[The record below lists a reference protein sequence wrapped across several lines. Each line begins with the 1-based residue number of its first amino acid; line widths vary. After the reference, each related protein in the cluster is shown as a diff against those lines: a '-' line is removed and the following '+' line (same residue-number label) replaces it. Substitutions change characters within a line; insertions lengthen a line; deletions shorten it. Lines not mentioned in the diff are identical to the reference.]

1 MFYFFKA
8 RGEVSKKGV
17 VLCMEK
23 AGVALRDI
31 RVLGRC
37 CQIF

>member
-1 MFYFFKA
+1 
-8 RGEVSKKGV
+8 
-17 VLCMEK
+17 MEK